1 MIKLLKTNSEHPDFI
16 SLVKLLD
23 ADLAIRDGAD
33 HDFYHQ
39 FNGISS
45 LNNTIVAF
53 EDEIP
58 VACGAFKEFDK
69 PSVEIKR
76 MYTLET
82 KRGKGIASMILH
94 ELETWAK
101 ELGYEKCYLETGIKM
116 PEAIKLYE
124 KSGYSLIPNYGQYIG
139 VETSRCFEKQL
150 I

>member
-1 MIKLLKTNSEHPDFI
+1 
-16 SLVKLLD
+16 
-23 ADLAIRDGAD
+23 
-33 HDFYHQ
+33 
-39 FNGISS
+39 
-45 LNNTIVAF
+45 
-53 EDEIP
+53 
-58 VACGAFKEFDK
+58 
-69 PSVEIKR
+69 
-76 MYTLET
+76 
-82 KRGKGIASMILH
+82 MILH